1 MSILFS
7 GRASSGASAHK
18 ISLGRRFVMFW
29 VNHVRQALFSLGELW
44 RTPSA
49 SILTIGVLGVSLTL
63 PATLH
68 LLVKNVQQVSDS
80 FTQAAEISLFIKDG
94 TDDRQINSLLK
105 ILQADNDIARVTHIG
120 KQQALDEFADV
131 SGFGAALTYLTDNPL
146 PDVLLV
152 LPKNTSAGS
161 ARQLLDRLSKERIV
175 EFGKLDIDWLTRLDA
190 IVSLLRQ
197 AVLVIA
203 ILLLGA
209 VLLIIGNTIRLSI
222 MSKKDEIEVMKLV
235 GATDAFIQRPFLY
248 SGVWFGV
255 FGGLLAFLI
264 VEAMLWWLQGAIGSV
279 TSLYDSEFRLMA
291 FSVTEFFSLMLLAVL
306 LGLTGSYLSVRRHIS
321 AIEPTGP

>member
-7 GRASSGASAHK
+7 GRISSGASEHK
-18 ISLGRRFVMFW
+18 IGILRRFTMFW
-29 VNHVRQALFSLGELW
+29 VNHVRQALASLGELW

-68 LLVKNVQQVSDS
+68 LLVKNVQQISDS
-80 FTQAAEISLFIKDG
+80 FTQAAEISLFIREG
-94 TDDRQINSLLK
+94 TSETQISSLQK
-105 ILQADNDIARVTHIG
+105 ILQADNDIARVTHIS
-120 KQQALDEFADV
+120 KTQALDEFAQV
-131 SGFGAALTYLTDNPL
+131 SGFGSALNYLTDNPL

-152 LPKNTSAGS
+152 LPKNTSAEA
-161 ARQLLDRLSKERIV
+161 ARQLLARLSKERIV

-190 IVSLLRQ
+190 IVSLLKQ

-209 VLLIIGNTIRLSI
+209 VVLIIGNTIRLSI
-222 MSKKDEIEVMKLV
+222 MNKKDEIEVMKLV

-248 SGVWFGV
+248 SGIWYGV
-255 FGGLLAFLI
+255 FGGLLAYLI
-264 VEAMLWWLQGAIGSV
+264 VEAMLWWLQGAIVSV
-279 TSLYDSEFRLMA
+279 TSLYGSEFTLMA
-291 FSVTEFFSLMLLAVL
+291 LSLHEFLSLMLLAML
-306 LGLTGSYLSVRRHIS
+306 LGLSGSYLSVRRHIR

>member
-7 GRASSGASAHK
+7 GRVSSGASAHK
-18 ISLGRRFVMFW
+18 VSLSRRFLMFW

-94 TDDRQINSLLK
+94 TDDRQISSLLK
-105 ILQADNDIARVTHIG
+105 ILQADNDIARVTHIS

-131 SGFGAALTYLTDNPL
+131 SGFGPALTYLTDNPL

-152 LPKNTSAGS
+152 LPKNTTAVS
-161 ARQLLDRLSKERIV
+161 ARQLMERLSKERIV

-203 ILLLGA
+203 VLLLGA

-255 FGGLLAFLI
+255 FGGLLAYLI
-264 VEAMLWWLQGAIGSV
+264 VEGMLWWLQGAIGGV